1 MRAPALANMEER
13 LTRKAGLS
21 PPAESVR
28 FTLMLSKLFGVIQQQ
43 GLEAHFSLRAITP
56 IDRGRCRAP
65 GGLSCPL

>member
-1 MRAPALANMEER
+1 MRAPARVTVEER
-13 LTRKAGLS
+13 LTRKTGLS

-43 GLEAHFSLRAITP
+43 GLEAHFSSQGYTP
-56 IDRGRCRAP
+56 IDRGRCSAP